1 MNKNIRRKNST
12 LPVTD
17 DMKYNFSIGFKAI
30 FLSGYIDRERMVR
43 SGYLEFPCGLFGIS
57 LWVFVHRKRMAR
69 FGCLE
74 FP

>member
-1 MNKNIRRKNST
+1 MSV
-12 LPVTD
+12 LAG
-17 DMKYNFSIGFKAI
+17 MKYFFLVARNFPVGFV
-30 FLSGYIDRERMVR
+30 DRERMVR

-57 LWVFVHRKRMAR
+57 LWVFVHGKIMVR

>member
-1 MNKNIRRKNST
+1 
-12 LPVTD
+12 V
-17 DMKYNFSIGFKAI
+17 GFV
-30 FLSGYIDRERMVR
+30 DRERMVR

-57 LWVFVHRKRMAR
+57 LWVFVHRKIMAR

>member
-1 MNKNIRRKNST
+1 M
-12 LPVTD
+12 LVLAG
-17 DMKYNFSIGFKAI
+17 MKYI
-30 FLSGYIDRERMVR
+30 FLLVAWNFPVGFVDRERMVR

-57 LWVFVHRKRMAR
+57 LCVFVHRKRMAR